1 MASNKKPVSIKTEP
15 AAVATPNHF
24 IKAWRLFRTFK
35 TQTALS
41 EATRAHDPEG
51 KGLPRVTLLRLEKGL
66 TRLNQGHLEI
76 LSNTLRVSQRD
87 LLGTDPNASGDIFS
101 IYAGLSMSKKK
112 AAQKFLRSLK
122 PSPKRR

>member
-1 MASNKKPVSIKTEP
+1 MASTKKPISIKAEP
-15 AAVATPNHF
+15 AAVAAPNHF
-24 IKAWRLFRTFK
+24 IKAWRLFRKFK

-41 EATRAHDPEG
+41 EATKAHDPKG
-51 KGLPRVTLLRLEKGL
+51 KGLPRVTLLRLENGL

-101 IYAGLSMSKKK
+101 IYAGLSEPKKK
-112 AAQKFLRSLK
+112 AVQKFVRKLQ
-122 PSPKRR
+122 PAPKRR